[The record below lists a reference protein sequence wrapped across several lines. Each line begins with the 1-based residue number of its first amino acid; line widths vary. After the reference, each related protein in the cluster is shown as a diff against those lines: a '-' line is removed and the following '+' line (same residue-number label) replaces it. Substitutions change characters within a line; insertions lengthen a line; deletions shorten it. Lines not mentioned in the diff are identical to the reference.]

1 MKKYRFLLY
10 WFWVFLL
17 CAMIIARIIWG
28 YQPTNIVILVVLAT
42 PLIEIWGDHIREKG

>member
-1 MKKYRFLLY
+1 MF
-10 WFWVFLL
+10 WFWALLL
-17 CAMIIARIIWG
+17 CAIIVARIIWG